1 MNALQIPRIS
11 PQIIPLSWLEVDHFV
26 CENWK
31 VVVFGAGSAGE
42 RIHGVL
48 KGRIEVVAYVDND
61 PKKQGGYFFDSPIIS
76 PESIHTLQFDK
87 IVVASTYSLEIVS
100 QLIALGVNQDIFVML
115 IEGELGALKH
125 EKFDQEYQNFYERC
139 ASASVE
145 DGHAALSKEFLE
157 SYAFGIRYSS
167 DATFVNEINTFSMLS
182 SYVLYLLGFLSTI
195 SDGRVLEIGP
205 YIGGSTVAL
214 AKAQRNNLRAPIISI
229 EVGGSYS
236 THPQLPSED
245 ILGDLKKNISSYE
258 LCDWVDLVVGFSN
271 EEHVV
276 NNVMQLLG
284 DDPIGLVFIDADGN
298 VERDFSIY
306 GPRFSDNCII
316 VLDDYISAAEEKS
329 SLIKDYVDDLVDQGV
344 LESFGVFTWGTW
356 FGRLKKNIWS

>member
-1 MNALQIPRIS
+1 LNALKIPRIS
-11 PQIIPLSWLEVDHFV
+11 PQIIPLSWLEVDHFI

-48 KGRIEVVAYVDND
+48 KGDVEVVAYVDND
-61 PKKQGGYFFDSPIIS
+61 PKKQGGYFFESPIIS

-87 IVVASTYSLEIVS
+87 VVVASTYSLEIVS
-100 QLIALGVNQDIFVML
+100 QVIALGVKQDIFVML

-125 EKFDQEYQNFYERC
+125 EKFDQEYQSFYEC
-139 ASASVE
+139 CDKASIAE
-145 DGHAALSKEFLE
+145 GHAALSKEFLE
-157 SYAFGIRYSS
+157 SYAFGIRYSPEAKS
-167 DATFVNEINTFSMLS
+167 VNEINAFSMLS
-182 SYVLYLLGFLSTI
+182 SYVLYLLGFLSKI

-214 AKAQRNNLRAPIISI
+214 AKAQRDIAGKPVISV
-229 EVGGSYS
+229 EAGGSYPS
-236 THPQLPSED
+236 HPQLPSDD
-245 ILGDLKKNISSYE
+245 ILGDLEKSISRYK
-258 LCDWVDLVVGFSN
+258 LNNWVDLVVGFSN

-276 NNVMQLLG
+276 DSVMQQLG
-284 DDPIGLVFIDADGN
+284 DDPIGLIFIDADGN

-306 GPRFSDNCII
+306 GPKFSDNCII

-329 SLIKDYVDDLVDQGV
+329 SLIKDYVDGLVEQGV
-344 LESFGVFTWGTW
+344 LESLGVFTWGTW
-356 FGRLKKNIWS
+356 VGRLKSNIWA